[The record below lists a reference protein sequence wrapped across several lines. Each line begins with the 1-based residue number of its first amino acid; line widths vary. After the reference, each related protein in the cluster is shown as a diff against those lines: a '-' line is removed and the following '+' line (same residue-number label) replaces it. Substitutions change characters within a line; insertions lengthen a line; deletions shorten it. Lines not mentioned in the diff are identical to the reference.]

1 MGMFDNIIVEKDN
14 IFGIVD
20 ADYQSKSLN
29 CALDTYTIY
38 KDGTIAITDILTDSF
53 QWWIHETNT
62 PDPKRLPARLTNI
75 NGVFNI
81 YGDDKDGGWYEY
93 DMYVEDGKVVK
104 VVEWG
109 GVCTDFDFDNV
120 NYEYDLGNEE
130 N

>member
-14 IFGIVD
+14 IFGIAD
-20 ADYQSKSLN
+20 ADYQSRSLN

-38 KDGTIAITDILTDSF
+38 KDGTIAITDILTDTF

-75 NGVFNI
+75 NGVFSI

-93 DMYVEDGKVVK
+93 DMHVEDGKVVK

-109 GVCTDFDFDNV
+109 GVV
-120 NYEYDLGNEE
+120 RILISIM
-130 N
+130 